1 MVSAKGVVDLEKLQ
15 VGVGLAGVPSPPRMC
30 NSNNP
35 INSDYFS
42 KGQRKKEKSAG
53 SMKYSL

>member
-35 INSDYFS
+35 INSDYFG
-42 KGQRKKEKSAG
+42 KGTTKKGKIDWLN
-53 SMKYSL
+53 KV